1 MLIKSSPES
10 GSSQCGWFEADPHIY
25 HTVLSYIHLIY
36 WALLLPDADL
46 LPALHSKCAC
56 TSAACQDCYLMWI
69 RVQSSSSSMRQQYR
83 QINQVHLPH
92 DVSWM
97 LCLNQRFNRRNRLRR
112 IWFKYIALQ
121 VNCPCMCLLML
132 YLMWFGGLVSSGHR
146 PMMVGNTVINK
157 LFQFF
162 YAGSYQDH
170 RYKKINNKLCQ

>member
-1 MLIKSSPES
+1 MSRAAHSAGGLRLTLTYIIQSYLTYISYTEHCCCLMLISCLPSTQSVP
-10 GSSQCGWFEADPHIY
+10 AH
-25 HTVLSYIHLIY
+25 
-36 WALLLPDADL
+36 LLLVKIAI
-46 LPALHSKCAC
+46 SCG
-56 TSAACQDCYLMWI
+56 Y

-132 YLMWFGGLVSSGHR
+132 YLMWFGGLISSGHR